1 MKQHE
6 NHEDALLALVKQ
18 VGEYADGRGVNFM
31 DALNL
36 IMITHLQTTFPAP
49 ARRSDAEHTIDIRE
63 KAPITLQV

>member
-6 NHEDALLALVKQ
+6 PHEDALLGLVKQ

-36 IMITHLQTTFPAP
+36 IMIAHLQAEFPAP
-49 ARRSDAEHTIDIRE
+49 ARRKNE
-63 KAPITLQV
+63 